1 MIFIMLSVL
10 LFSYNNVLWKKN
22 IKATSI
28 PFLVAY
34 RAFFTSTISIGFLL
48 LFFTIKHISISDF
61 IKITTGSLF
70 GVLGLFSM
78 LAVIK
83 KSSLQWLGI
92 YNLLGVVFTILYL
105 WIFDAVP
112 IKESLL
118 GLLFIVSGFVCFIF
132 SNKQT
137 QLKIT
142 FKQHLILLLMTFS
155 YSFSAILH
163 WKNLNLN
170 FSPLLIIANQ
180 ESIVFF
186 VGLLFTFKKANIS
199 AIKTDLRIYFKRII
213 IMSTVIFFAILF
225 SLLGLKQT
233 NPIVSSLL
241 FLAAPLAT
249 ILFSALFFKEKF
261 SKKNIVFIIIILLG
275 AFMLH
280 FNLKN

>member
-48 LFFTIKHISISDF
+48 LFFTIEHISISDF

-105 WIFDAVP
+105 SIFDAVP

-186 VGLLFTFKKANIS
+186 VGLLFTFTKANIS
-199 AIKTDLRIYFKRII
+199 SIKTELRIYFKRII

-280 FNLKN
+280 FKIN

>member
-34 RAFFTSTISIGFLL
+34 RAFFTSTISVGFLL
-48 LFFTIKHISISDF
+48 LFFTIEHISISDF

-241 FLAAPLAT
+241 FLAAPLTT
-249 ILFSALFFKEKF
+249 ILFSAFFFKEKF

-280 FNLKN
+280 FQIN

>member
-22 IKATSI
+22 LKATSI
-28 PFLVAY
+28 PFLVSY

-48 LFFTIKHISISDF
+48 LFFTIEHISISDF

-241 FLAAPLAT
+241 FLAAPLTT
-249 ILFSALFFKEKF
+249 ILFSAFFFKEKF

-280 FNLKN
+280 FQNN

>member
-10 LFSYNNVLWKKN
+10 LFSYNNVLWKQN

-28 PFLVAY
+28 SFLVAY

-78 LAVIK
+78 LVVIK

-105 WIFDAVP
+105 WIFDTVP

-155 YSFSAILH
+155 YSSSAILH

-186 VGLLFTFKKANIS
+186 VGLLLTFKKANIS
-199 AIKTDLRIYFKRII
+199 SIKTDLRIYFKRII

-241 FLAAPLAT
+241 FLAAPLST
-249 ILFSALFFKEKF
+249 ILFSAFFFKEKF
-261 SKKNIVFIIIILLG
+261 SKNNIVFIIIILLG

-280 FNLKN
+280 FQIN

>member
-1 MIFIMLSVL
+1 MIFIVLSVL

-22 IKATSI
+22 LKATSI
-28 PFLVAY
+28 PFLVSY

-48 LFFTIKHISISDF
+48 LFFTIEHISISDF

-105 WIFDAVP
+105 WIFDTVI
-112 IKESLL
+112 IKEFLL
-118 GLLFIVSGFVCFIF
+118 GLLLIVSGFVCFIF

-142 FKQHLILLLMTFS
+142 TKQHLILLLMTFS

-186 VGLLFTFKKANIS
+186 VGLLFTFKKVNMSSI
-199 AIKTDLRIYFKRII
+199 TTGLRIYFKKIV
-213 IMSTVIFFAILF
+213 IMSTVVFFAILF
-225 SLLGLKQT
+225 SFLGLKQT

-241 FLAAPLAT
+241 FLAAPLTT

-280 FNLKN
+280 FQNN

>member
-22 IKATSI
+22 LKATSI

-34 RAFFTSTISIGFLL
+34 RAFFTSTISIGILL
-48 LFFTIKHISISDF
+48 LFFTIENVSISDF

-78 LAVIK
+78 LTVIK
-83 KSSLQWLGI
+83 KASLQWLGI

-105 WIFDAVP
+105 WIFDTVP

-118 GLLFIVSGFVCFIF
+118 GLVVIVFGFVCFIV

-137 QLKIT
+137 QLRIT
-142 FKQHLILLLMTFS
+142 LKQHLVLLLMTFS

-163 WKNLNLN
+163 WKNLNLD

-180 ESIVFF
+180 ESIVFL
-186 VGLLFTFKKANIS
+186 VGLFFTFKKAKIRS
-199 AIKTDLRIYFKRII
+199 IEIELKTYFKKIAF
-213 IMSTVIFFAILF
+213 MSIVVFFAILF
-225 SLLGLKQT
+225 SFLGLKQT
-233 NPIVSSLL
+233 NPIIASLL
-241 FLAAPLAT
+241 FLAAPLTT
-249 ILFSALFFKEKF
+249 ILFSAFFFKEKL

-275 AFMLH
+275 AFILH
-280 FNLKN
+280 FQNN

>member
-10 LFSYNNVLWKKN
+10 LFSYINVLWKKN

-155 YSFSAILH
+155 YSSSAILH

-186 VGLLFTFKKANIS
+186 VGLLLTFKKANIS
-199 AIKTDLRIYFKRII
+199 SIKTDLRIYFKRII

-241 FLAAPLAT
+241 FLAAPLST
-249 ILFSALFFKEKF
+249 ILFSSFFFKEKF

-280 FNLKN
+280 FKIN

>member
-28 PFLVAY
+28 SFLVAY
-34 RAFFTSTISIGFLL
+34 RAFFTSTISLGFLL
-48 LFFTIKHISISDF
+48 LFFTIEHISISDF

-105 WIFDAVP
+105 SIFDAVP

-199 AIKTDLRIYFKRII
+199 SIKTELRIYFKRII

-249 ILFSALFFKEKF
+249 ILFSAFFFKEKF

-280 FNLKN
+280 FQIN

>member
-48 LFFTIKHISISDF
+48 LFFTIEHISISDF

-280 FNLKN
+280 FKIN

>member
-22 IKATSI
+22 LKATSI
-28 PFLVAY
+28 PFLVSY

-48 LFFTIKHISISDF
+48 LFFTIEHISISDF

-105 WIFDAVP
+105 WIFDTVL
-112 IKESLL
+112 IKEFLL
-118 GLLFIVSGFVCFIF
+118 GLLLIVSGFVCFIF

-142 FKQHLILLLMTFS
+142 TKQHLILLLMTFS

-225 SLLGLKQT
+225 SFLGLKQT

-241 FLAAPLAT
+241 FLAAPLTT
-249 ILFSALFFKEKF
+249 ILFSAFFFKEKF

-280 FNLKN
+280 FQNN

>member
-1 MIFIMLSVL
+1 MIFIILSVL

-22 IKATSI
+22 LKATSI

-34 RAFFTSTISIGFLL
+34 RAFFTSTISIGIL
-48 LFFTIKHISISDF
+48 LFFFTIENVSISDF

-78 LAVIK
+78 LTVIK
-83 KSSLQWLGI
+83 KASLQWLGI

-105 WIFDAVP
+105 WIFDTVP

-118 GLLFIVSGFVCFIF
+118 GLVVIVFGFVCFIV

-142 FKQHLILLLMTFS
+142 LKQHLILLLMTFS

-163 WKNLNLN
+163 WKNLNLD

-180 ESIVFF
+180 ESIVFL
-186 VGLLFTFKKANIS
+186 VGLFFTFKKSKIRS
-199 AIKTDLRIYFKRII
+199 IKIELKTYFKKIAF
-213 IMSTVIFFAILF
+213 MSIVVFFAILF
-225 SLLGLKQT
+225 SFLGLKKT
-233 NPIVSSLL
+233 NPIIASLL
-241 FLAAPLAT
+241 FLAAPLTT
-249 ILFSALFFKEKF
+249 ILFSTFFFKEKI

-275 AFMLH
+275 AFILH
-280 FNLKN
+280 FQNN

>member
-105 WIFDAVP
+105 WIFDTVP

-155 YSFSAILH
+155 YSSSAILH

-199 AIKTDLRIYFKRII
+199 SIKTDLRIYFKRII

-280 FNLKN
+280 FQIN

>member
-22 IKATSI
+22 LKATSI

-241 FLAAPLAT
+241 FLAAPLTT
-249 ILFSALFFKEKF
+249 ILFSAFFFKEKF

-280 FNLKN
+280 FKIN

>member
-34 RAFFTSTISIGFLL
+34 RAFFTSTISVGFLL
-48 LFFTIKHISISDF
+48 LFFTIEHISISDF

-199 AIKTDLRIYFKRII
+199 VIKTDLRIYFKRII

-280 FNLKN
+280 FKIN

>member
-28 PFLVAY
+28 SFLVAY

-280 FNLKN
+280 FQIN

>member
-48 LFFTIKHISISDF
+48 LFFTIEHISISDF

-105 WIFDAVP
+105 SIFDAVP

-186 VGLLFTFKKANIS
+186 VGLLLTFKKANIS
-199 AIKTDLRIYFKRII
+199 SIKTDLRIYFKRII

-249 ILFSALFFKEKF
+249 ILFSAFFFKEKF

-280 FNLKN
+280 FQIN

>member
-48 LFFTIKHISISDF
+48 LFFTIEYISISDF

-78 LAVIK
+78 LVVIK

-105 WIFDAVP
+105 WIFDTVP

-155 YSFSAILH
+155 YSSSAILH

-186 VGLLFTFKKANIS
+186 VGLLLTFKKANIS
-199 AIKTDLRIYFKRII
+199 SIKTDLRIYFKRII

-241 FLAAPLAT
+241 FLAAPLST
-249 ILFSALFFKEKF
+249 ILFSAFFFKEKF
-261 SKKNIVFIIIILLG
+261 SKNNIVFIIIILLG

-280 FNLKN
+280 FKIN

>member
-1 MIFIMLSVL
+1 MLSVL

-199 AIKTDLRIYFKRII
+199 SIKTDLRIYFKRII

-280 FNLKN
+280 FKIN

>member
-28 PFLVAY
+28 SFLVAY

-48 LFFTIKHISISDF
+48 LFFTIEHISISDF

-249 ILFSALFFKEKF
+249 ILFSAFFFKEKF

-280 FNLKN
+280 FQN

>member
-22 IKATSI
+22 LKATSI

-34 RAFFTSTISIGFLL
+34 RAFFTSTISIGILL
-48 LFFTIKHISISDF
+48 LFFTIENVSISDF

-78 LAVIK
+78 LTVIK
-83 KSSLQWLGI
+83 KASLQWLGI

-105 WIFDAVP
+105 WIFDTVP

-118 GLLFIVSGFVCFIF
+118 GLVVIVFGFVCFIV

-142 FKQHLILLLMTFS
+142 LKQHLVLLLMTFC

-163 WKNLNLN
+163 WKNLNLD

-180 ESIVFF
+180 ESIVFL
-186 VGLLFTFKKANIS
+186 VGLFFTFKKSKIRS
-199 AIKTDLRIYFKRII
+199 IKIELKTYFKKIAF
-213 IMSTVIFFAILF
+213 MSIVVFFAILF
-225 SLLGLKQT
+225 SFLGLKQT
-233 NPIVSSLL
+233 NPIIASLL
-241 FLAAPLAT
+241 FLAAPLTT
-249 ILFSALFFKEKF
+249 ILFSAFFFKEKL

-275 AFMLH
+275 AFILH
-280 FNLKN
+280 FQNN

>member
-28 PFLVAY
+28 SFLVAY
-34 RAFFTSTISIGFLL
+34 RAFFTSTISVGFLL
-48 LFFTIKHISISDF
+48 LFFTIEHISISDF

-105 WIFDAVP
+105 WIFDTVI
-112 IKESLL
+112 IKEFLL
-118 GLLFIVSGFVCFIF
+118 GLLLIVSGFVCFIF

-142 FKQHLILLLMTFS
+142 TKQHLILLLMTFS

-186 VGLLFTFKKANIS
+186 VGLFFTFKKANIS
-199 AIKTDLRIYFKRII
+199 AIKTDLRIYFKKII
-213 IMSTVIFFAILF
+213 IMSTVVFFAILF
-225 SLLGLKQT
+225 SFLGLKQT

-241 FLAAPLAT
+241 FLAAPLTT
-249 ILFSALFFKEKF
+249 ILFSAFFFKEKF

-280 FNLKN
+280 FQNN

>member
-34 RAFFTSTISIGFLL
+34 RAFFTSTISVGFLL

-78 LAVIK
+78 LVVIK

-280 FNLKN
+280 FKIN

>member
-1 MIFIMLSVL
+1 MIFIVLSVL

-22 IKATSI
+22 LKATSI
-28 PFLVAY
+28 PFLVSY

-155 YSFSAILH
+155 YSSSAIFH

-186 VGLLFTFKKANIS
+186 VGLLFTFKKVNMSSI
-199 AIKTDLRIYFKRII
+199 TTGLRIYFKKIV
-213 IMSTVIFFAILF
+213 IMSTVVFFAILF
-225 SLLGLKQT
+225 SFLGLKQT

-241 FLAAPLAT
+241 FLAAPLTT

-261 SKKNIVFIIIILLG
+261 SKKNIVFIIIILVG

-280 FNLKN
+280 FHNN

>member
-48 LFFTIKHISISDF
+48 LFFTIEHISISDF

-163 WKNLNLN
+163 WENLNLN

-280 FNLKN
+280 FKIN

>member
-1 MIFIMLSVL
+1 MIFIILSVL

-22 IKATSI
+22 IEATSI
-28 PFLVAY
+28 SFLVAY
-34 RAFFTSTISIGFLL
+34 RAFFTSTISIGIL
-48 LFFTIKHISISDF
+48 LFFFTIENVSISDF

-78 LAVIK
+78 LTVIK
-83 KSSLQWLGI
+83 KASLQWLGI

-105 WIFDAVP
+105 WIFDTVP

-118 GLLFIVSGFVCFIF
+118 GLVVIVFGFVCFIV

-142 FKQHLILLLMTFS
+142 LKQHLILLLMTFS

-163 WKNLNLN
+163 WKNLNLD

-180 ESIVFF
+180 ESIVFL
-186 VGLLFTFKKANIS
+186 VGLFFTFKKSKIRS
-199 AIKTDLRIYFKRII
+199 IKIELKTYFKKIAF
-213 IMSTVIFFAILF
+213 MSIVVFFAILF
-225 SLLGLKQT
+225 SFLGLKQT
-233 NPIVSSLL
+233 NPIIASLL
-241 FLAAPLAT
+241 FLAAPLTT
-249 ILFSALFFKEKF
+249 ILFSTFFFKEKI

-275 AFMLH
+275 AFILH
-280 FNLKN
+280 FQNN

>member
-22 IKATSI
+22 LKATSI

-48 LFFTIKHISISDF
+48 VFFTIEHISISDF

-83 KSSLQWLGI
+83 KASLQWLGI
-92 YNLLGVVFTILYL
+92 YNLLGVIFTILYL

-163 WKNLNLN
+163 WENLNLN

-280 FNLKN
+280 FKIN

>member
-48 LFFTIKHISISDF
+48 LFFTIEHISISDF

-78 LAVIK
+78 LVVIK

-105 WIFDAVP
+105 WIFDTVP

-155 YSFSAILH
+155 YSSSAILH

-249 ILFSALFFKEKF
+249 ILFSAFFFKEKF

-280 FNLKN
+280 FQIN

>member
-48 LFFTIKHISISDF
+48 LFFTIEYISISDF

-78 LAVIK
+78 LVVIK

-155 YSFSAILH
+155 YSSSAILH

-186 VGLLFTFKKANIS
+186 VGLLLTFKKANIS
-199 AIKTDLRIYFKRII
+199 SIKTDLRIYFKRII

-280 FNLKN
+280 FKIN

>member
-48 LFFTIKHISISDF
+48 LFFTIEHISISDF

-105 WIFDAVP
+105 WIFDTVP

-249 ILFSALFFKEKF
+249 ILFSAFFFKEKF

-280 FNLKN
+280 FQNN

>member
-22 IKATSI
+22 LKATSI

-48 LFFTIKHISISDF
+48 VFFTIEHISISDF

-83 KSSLQWLGI
+83 KASLQWLGI

-105 WIFDAVP
+105 WIFDTVL
-112 IKESLL
+112 IKEFLL

-142 FKQHLILLLMTFS
+142 TKQHLILLLMTFS

-199 AIKTDLRIYFKRII
+199 AITTDLRIYFKKII
-213 IMSTVIFFAILF
+213 IMSTVVFFAILF
-225 SLLGLKQT
+225 SFLGLKQT

-241 FLAAPLAT
+241 FLAAPLTT
-249 ILFSALFFKEKF
+249 ILFSAFFFKEKF
-261 SKKNIVFIIIILLG
+261 SKKNIVFMIIILLG

-280 FNLKN
+280 FQNN

>member
-1 MIFIMLSVL
+1 MIFIVLSVL

-22 IKATSI
+22 LKATSI
-28 PFLVAY
+28 PFLVSY
-34 RAFFTSTISIGFLL
+34 RAFFTSTVSIGFLL
-48 LFFTIKHISISDF
+48 LFFTIEHISISDF

-105 WIFDAVP
+105 WIFDTVL
-112 IKESLL
+112 IKEFLL

-142 FKQHLILLLMTFS
+142 TKQHLILLLMTFS

-199 AIKTDLRIYFKRII
+199 AIKTELRIYFKRII

-249 ILFSALFFKEKF
+249 ILFSAFFFKEKF

-280 FNLKN
+280 FQIN

>member
-48 LFFTIKHISISDF
+48 LFFTIEHISISDF

-105 WIFDAVP
+105 WIFDTVP

-155 YSFSAILH
+155 YSSSAILH

-186 VGLLFTFKKANIS
+186 VGLLLTFKKANIS
-199 AIKTDLRIYFKRII
+199 SIKTDLRIYFKRII

-241 FLAAPLAT
+241 FLAAPLST
-249 ILFSALFFKEKF
+249 ILFSAFFFKEKF
-261 SKKNIVFIIIILLG
+261 SKNNIVFIIIILLG

-280 FNLKN
+280 FKIN

>member
-48 LFFTIKHISISDF
+48 LFFTIEHISISDF

-105 WIFDAVP
+105 WIFDTVP

-155 YSFSAILH
+155 YSSSAILH

-186 VGLLFTFKKANIS
+186 VGLLLTFKKANIS
-199 AIKTDLRIYFKRII
+199 SIKTDLRIYFKRII

-249 ILFSALFFKEKF
+249 ILFSAFFFKEKF

-280 FNLKN
+280 FQNN

>member
-92 YNLLGVVFTILYL
+92 YNLFGVVFTILYL

-241 FLAAPLAT
+241 FLAAPLST
-249 ILFSALFFKEKF
+249 ILFSSFFFKEKF

-280 FNLKN
+280 FKIN

>member
-34 RAFFTSTISIGFLL
+34 RAFFTSTISVGFLL

-199 AIKTDLRIYFKRII
+199 SIKTELRIYFKRII

-249 ILFSALFFKEKF
+249 ILFSAFFFKEKF

-280 FNLKN
+280 FQIN

>member
-28 PFLVAY
+28 SFLVAY

-48 LFFTIKHISISDF
+48 LFFTIEHISISDF

-105 WIFDAVP
+105 WIFDTVP

-155 YSFSAILH
+155 YSSSAILH

-199 AIKTDLRIYFKRII
+199 SIKTDLRIYFKRII

-241 FLAAPLAT
+241 FLAAPLTT
-249 ILFSALFFKEKF
+249 ILFSAFFFKEKF

-280 FNLKN
+280 FKIN

>member
-28 PFLVAY
+28 SFLVAY

-48 LFFTIKHISISDF
+48 LFFTIEHISISDF

-83 KSSLQWLGI
+83 KASLQWLGI

-199 AIKTDLRIYFKRII
+199 SIKTELRIYFKRII

-249 ILFSALFFKEKF
+249 ILFSAFFFKEKF

-280 FNLKN
+280 FQIN

>member
-1 MIFIMLSVL
+1 MIFIVLSIL

-22 IKATSI
+22 LKATSI

-48 LFFTIKHISISDF
+48 VFFTIEHISISDF

-83 KSSLQWLGI
+83 KASLQWLGI
-92 YNLLGVVFTILYL
+92 YNLLGVIFTILYL
-105 WIFDAVP
+105 WIFDTVP

-155 YSFSAILH
+155 YSSSAILH

-186 VGLLFTFKKANIS
+186 VGLLLTFKKANIS
-199 AIKTDLRIYFKRII
+199 SIKTDLRIYFKRII

-241 FLAAPLAT
+241 FLAAPLTT
-249 ILFSALFFKEKF
+249 ILFSAFFFKEKF
-261 SKKNIVFIIIILLG
+261 SKKNIVFMIIILLG

-280 FNLKN
+280 FQNN